1 VLLTCGIN
9 HTSTTCGQTLSRRRL
24 AGSFLESGPRGT
36 IRSRVSLRLGGI
48 LGFAY
53 ERNDIEGGPD
63 ATAELGDRTSKIC
76 DQEQAKPYTN

>member
-1 VLLTCGIN
+1 
-9 HTSTTCGQTLSRRRL
+9 L
-24 AGSFLESGPRGT
+24 AGRFLESGPRGT

-76 DQEQAKPYTN
+76 DQEKQAKPFTN